1 MKFTDFNLKD
11 SIMAAVTEA
20 GFTEPSPVQKDAIPL
35 VLEGHDLIGQA
46 QTGTG
51 KTAAFG
57 LPIMSMMKADGSVEG
72 LVIVPTRELAMQV
85 SDELFRFGKNAGL
98 KTATVY
104 GGTPYGKQIDRIK
117 QASIVV
123 ATPGRLQDLLMSGKI
138 KINPSFVVLDEA
150 DEMLDMGFLDEIK
163 NIFTFL
169 PAKRQTL
176 MFSAT
181 MPNAI
186 RKLAEQI
193 LNNPKT
199 VSITKSEKTNTM
211 ITQYYYV
218 VQERERDDALVRLI
232 DFKNPDKCIIFC
244 RMKKEVDR
252 LVAHMTAQGF
262 KVSGLH
268 GDMEQKQREVTIR
281 AFKQGGIDIF
291 IATDVAARGLDVN
304 DVTHVFNYHIPFDSE
319 SYVHRIGR
327 TGRGG
332 KSGEAI
338 TLVSPNELRTIKRI
352 EKDVGTK
359 MTTQVIPTRM
369 EVQNNRNDE
378 LIAKISET
386 KVTDKAIDLVKTL
399 QHDLDIVTI
408 AHLLASLVQSEMSV
422 KGKDNIGLGLEEIEL
437 LIERAMQNRGGG
449 GGGRNRGRSGGG
461 GGNRRRSGG
470 GGDRNSHGRN
480 GRSGGGDRGGRSGG
494 GRDSRNG
501 GRGSRG

>member
-1 MKFTDFNLKD
+1 LKFTDFNLKPE
-11 SIMAAVTEA
+11 IQAAVEEA
-20 GFTEPSPVQKDAIPL
+20 GFVEPSPVQKEAIPL
-35 VLEGHDLIGQA
+35 VLEGHDMIAQA

-57 LPIMSMMKADGSVEG
+57 LPIMSMMEGNGEVEG

-104 GGTPYGKQIDRIK
+104 GGTPYGKQIERIK

-123 ATPGRLQDLLMSGKI
+123 ATPGRLQDLLMSKKI
-138 KINPSFVVLDEA
+138 RINPKFVVLDEA

-169 PAKRQTL
+169 PKERQTL

-181 MPNAI
+181 MPKAI
-186 RKLAEQI
+186 RRLAEEI
-193 LNNPKT
+193 LEEPKT
-199 VSITKSEKTNTM
+199 VSITKSESTNTS

-232 DFKNPDKCIIFC
+232 DYKNPNKCIIFC
-244 RMKKEVDR
+244 RTKKEVDR

-332 KSGEAI
+332 KTGEAI

-359 MTTQVIPTRM
+359 IITDVIPTRV
-369 EVQNNRNDE
+369 EVQNSRADE
-378 LIAKISET
+378 LINKIANT
-386 KVTDKAIDLVKTL
+386 KITPEAIELVKTL

-408 AHLLASLVQSEMSV
+408 AHLLASMIQSDNAV

-437 LIERAMQNRGGG
+437 LIERAMQNRG
-449 GGGRNRGRSGGG
+449 NDRGR

-470 GGDRNSHGRN
+470 GGRNNNRNRSSH
-480 GRSGGGDRGGRSGG
+480 SGGRGR

-501 GRGSRG
+501 GQGSKWK

>member
-1 MKFTDFNLKD
+1 
-11 SIMAAVTEA
+11 
-20 GFTEPSPVQKDAIPL
+20 
-35 VLEGHDLIGQA
+35 
-46 QTGTG
+46 
-51 KTAAFG
+51 
-57 LPIMSMMKADGSVEG
+57 
-72 LVIVPTRELAMQV
+72 
-85 SDELFRFGKNAGL
+85 
-98 KTATVY
+98 
-104 GGTPYGKQIDRIK
+104 
-117 QASIVV
+117 
-123 ATPGRLQDLLMSGKI
+123 
-138 KINPSFVVLDEA
+138 
-150 DEMLDMGFLDEIK
+150 
-163 NIFTFL
+163 
-169 PAKRQTL
+169 

-193 LNNPKT
+193 LKTPKT
-199 VSITKSEKTNTM
+199 VSITKSEKTNTK
-211 ITQYYYV
+211 ITQLYYV

-232 DFKNPDKCIIFC
+232 DYKNPTKCIIFC

-327 TGRGG
+327 TGRAG
-332 KSGEAI
+332 KTGEAI

-359 MTTQVIPTRM
+359 MVTQVIPTRM
-369 EVQNNRNDE
+369 EVQNNRSDE
-378 LIAKISET
+378 LIAKIAET
-386 KVTDKAIDLVKTL
+386 KVTEKAIELVKTL

-408 AHLLASLVQSEMSV
+408 AHLLASMIQSENSV

-449 GGGRNRGRSGGG
+449 GGGGRNRSRGGYRGNRSGGG
-461 GGNRRRSGG
+461 GGGRS
-470 GGDRNSHGRN
+470 RHGRN

-501 GRGSRG
+501 GQGSRS

>member
-20 GFTEPSPVQKDAIPL
+20 GFTEPSPIQRDAIPL
-35 VLEGHDLIGQA
+35 VLEGHDMVAQA

-85 SDELFRFGKNAGL
+85 SDELFRFGKLSGL

-138 KINPSFVVLDEA
+138 KINPKFVVLDEA

-169 PAKRQTL
+169 PKERQTL
-176 MFSAT
+176 LFSAT

-193 LNNPKT
+193 LHNPKT
-199 VSITKSEKTNTM
+199 VSITKSEKTNTK
-211 ITQYYYV
+211 ITQLYYV

-232 DFKNPDKCIIFC
+232 DYKNPDKCIIFC

-281 AFKQGGIDIF
+281 AFKSGGIDIF

-327 TGRGG
+327 TGRAG

-352 EKDVGTK
+352 EKDVGTT
-359 MTTQVIPTRM
+359 MASQVIPTRM

-378 LIAKISET
+378 LIAKIAET
-386 KVTDKAIDLVKTL
+386 KVTDKAIELVKTL
-399 QHDLDIVTI
+399 QHDLDIVSI
-408 AHLLASLVQSEMSV
+408 AHLLASMVQSELSV
-422 KGKDNIGLGLEEIEL
+422 KGKDTIGLGLEEIEL
-437 LIERAMQNRGGG
+437 LVERAMQNRGNGG
-449 GGGRNRGRSGGG
+449 GGGRNRGRGGNRNGG
-461 GGNRRRSGG
+461 GGNRSR
-470 GGDRNSHGRN
+470 HGRN

-494 GRDSRNG
+494 GRSSRNG
-501 GRGSRG
+501 GGRRD

>member
-1 MKFTDFNLKD
+1 MTFTDFNLKE
-11 SIMAAVTEA
+11 SIQSAIAEA
-20 GFTEPSPVQKDAIPL
+20 GFKEPSPVQQEAIPL
-35 VLEGHDLIGQA
+35 VLEGHDMIAQA

-57 LPIMSMMKADGSVEG
+57 LPIMSMMEADGSVEG

-85 SDELFRFGKNAGL
+85 SDELYRFGKNAGL

-104 GGTPYGKQIDRIK
+104 GGTAYGKQIDRIK

-123 ATPGRLQDLLMSGKI
+123 ATPGRLQDLLESGKI
-138 KINPSFVVLDEA
+138 KINPKFVVLDEA

-163 NIFTFL
+163 NIFKFM
-169 PAKRQTL
+169 PKERQTL

-181 MPNAI
+181 MPKAI
-186 RKLAEQI
+186 RKLAEEI
-193 LNNPKT
+193 LENPKT
-199 VSITKSEKTNTM
+199 VSITKSETTNTK
-211 ITQYYYV
+211 ITQQYYV
-218 VQERERDDALVRLI
+218 VKESERDDALVRLI
-232 DFKNPDKCIIFC
+232 YFKNPTKCIIFC

-252 LVAHMTAQGF
+252 LVAHLTAQGF

-291 IATDVAARGLDVN
+291 VATDVAARGLDVN

-352 EKDVGTK
+352 EKDVGTQ
-359 MTTQVIPTRM
+359 MSTEIIPTRI
-369 EVQNNRNDE
+369 EVQNAKASE
-378 LIAKISET
+378 LIAKIAET
-386 KVTDKAIDLVKTL
+386 RVTESAINLVKTL

-408 AHLLASLVQSEMSV
+408 AHLLASMIQEENEV
-422 KGKDNIGLGLEEIEL
+422 KGKDKIGLSHEEIAQAF
-437 LIERAMQNRGGG
+437 ERSKEERNSKNKGRGRQRRRRDD
-449 GGGRNRGRSGGG
+449 RNRNES
-461 GGNRRRSGG
+461 GGNRRPRS
-470 GGDRNSHGRN
+470 RKS
-480 GRSGGGDRGGRSGG
+480 SGS

-501 GRGSRG
+501 GRGSNRG

>member
-11 SIMAAVTEA
+11 TIQAAVNEA

-35 VLEGHDLIGQA
+35 ILDGHDMIAQA

-57 LPIMSMMKADGSVEG
+57 LPVMSMMKADGSVEG

-85 SDELFRFGKNAGL
+85 SDELFRFGKNAKL

-104 GGTPYGKQIDRIK
+104 GGTAYGKQIDRIK

-138 KINPSFVVLDEA
+138 KINPNFVILDEA

-169 PAKRQTL
+169 PKERQTL

-181 MPNAI
+181 MPKGI

-193 LNNPKT
+193 LNDPKT
-199 VSITKSEKTNTM
+199 VSITKSETTNTK
-211 ITQYYYV
+211 ITQFYYV

-232 DFKNPDKCIIFC
+232 DYKNPDKCIIFC

-369 EVQNNRNDE
+369 EVQNNRADA

-386 KVTDKAIDLVKTL
+386 KVTENAINLVKTL

-408 AHLLASLVQSEMSV
+408 AHLLASLVQEENFV
-422 KGKDNIGLGLEEIEL
+422 KGKDNIGLGLEEVEL

-449 GGGRNRGRSGGG
+449 GGRNRGGYRGNRNGNRSGG
-461 GGNRRRSGG
+461 RS
-470 GGDRNSHGRN
+470 RHGRN
-480 GRSGGGDRGGRSGG
+480 GRSGG

-501 GRGSRG
+501 GQGSRN

>member
-11 SIMAAVTEA
+11 TIQAAVTDA

-35 VLEGHDLIGQA
+35 VLEGHDLIAQA

-57 LPIMSMMKADGSVEG
+57 LPMMSMMKADGSVEG

-85 SDELFRFGKNAGL
+85 SDELFRFGQKSGL

-104 GGTPYGKQIDRIK
+104 GGTAYGKQIDRIK

-169 PAKRQTL
+169 PKERQTL

-193 LNNPKT
+193 LKTPKT
-199 VSITKSEKTNTM
+199 VSITKSEKTNTK
-211 ITQYYYV
+211 ITQLYYV

-232 DFKNPDKCIIFC
+232 DYKNPTKCIIFC

-327 TGRGG
+327 TGRAG
-332 KSGEAI
+332 KTGEAI

-359 MTTQVIPTRM
+359 MVTQVIPTRM
-369 EVQNNRNDE
+369 EVQNNRSDE
-378 LIAKISET
+378 LIAKIAET
-386 KVTDKAIDLVKTL
+386 KVTDKAVELVKTL

-408 AHLLASLVQSEMSV
+408 AHLLASMIQSENSV
-422 KGKDNIGLGLEEIEL
+422 KGKDTIGLGLEEIEL

-449 GGGRNRGRSGGG
+449 GGGGRNRGRNNRGSGSRNRSGGG
-461 GGNRRRSGG
+461 GRS
-470 GGDRNSHGRN
+470 SHGRN
-480 GRSGGGDRGGRSGG
+480 GRSGGGDRNGRSDG

-501 GRGSRG
+501 GQGSRN

>member
-11 SIMAAVTEA
+11 TIQSAVIDA

-35 VLEGHDLIGQA
+35 VLDGHDIIAQA

-85 SDELFRFGKNAGL
+85 SDELFRFGQKSGI

-138 KINPSFVVLDEA
+138 KINPAFVVLDEA

-169 PAKRQTL
+169 PKERQTL

-193 LNNPKT
+193 LKEPKT
-199 VSITKSEKTNTM
+199 VAITKAESTNSK
-211 ITQYYYV
+211 ITQFYYV
-218 VQERERDDALVRLI
+218 VQDRERDDALVRLI
-232 DFKNPDKCIIFC
+232 DYKNPAKCIIFC

-332 KSGEAI
+332 KTGEAI

-352 EKDVGTK
+352 EKDVGAVL
-359 MTTQVIPTRM
+359 TTQVIPTRM
-369 EVQNNRNDE
+369 EVQNNRSDE
-378 LIAKISET
+378 LIAKIAET
-386 KVTDKAIDLVKTL
+386 KVTEKAIELVKTL
-399 QHDLDIVTI
+399 QHDIDIVTI
-408 AHLLASLVQSEMSV
+408 AHLLASMIQNENSV
-422 KGKDNIGLGLEEIEL
+422 KGKDNIGLGLEEVKL
-437 LIERAMQNRGGG
+437 LIERAMQSRGGG
-449 GGGRNRGRSGGG
+449 GGSNRNRGRNNRGSGSR
-461 GGNRRRSGG
+461 NRS
-470 GGDRNSHGRN
+470 GGDRNGRN
-480 GRSGGGDRGGRSGG
+480 GRSSSSRSGG
-494 GRDSRNG
+494 GRESRNG
-501 GRGSRG
+501 GQGSRG

>member
-1 MKFTDFNLKD
+1 
-11 SIMAAVTEA
+11 
-20 GFTEPSPVQKDAIPL
+20 
-35 VLEGHDLIGQA
+35 
-46 QTGTG
+46 
-51 KTAAFG
+51 
-57 LPIMSMMKADGSVEG
+57 
-72 LVIVPTRELAMQV
+72 
-85 SDELFRFGKNAGL
+85 
-98 KTATVY
+98 
-104 GGTPYGKQIDRIK
+104 
-117 QASIVV
+117 
-123 ATPGRLQDLLMSGKI
+123 
-138 KINPSFVVLDEA
+138 
-150 DEMLDMGFLDEIK
+150 MLDMGFLDEIK

-169 PAKRQTL
+169 PKDRQTL

-181 MPNAI
+181 MPKGI

-193 LNNPKT
+193 LKDPKT
-199 VSITKSEKTNTM
+199 VSITKAESTNPD

-232 DFKNPDKCIIFC
+232 DYKNPTKCIIFC

-327 TGRGG
+327 TGRAG
-332 KSGEAI
+332 KKGEAI

-352 EKDVGTK
+352 EKDVGAK
-359 MTTQVIPTRM
+359 LVTQVIPTRM
-369 EVQNNRNDE
+369 EVQNNRADE
-378 LIAKISET
+378 LIAKIAET
-386 KVTDKAIDLVKTL
+386 KVTENAINLVKTL

-408 AHLLASLVQSEMSV
+408 AHLLASLVQEESFV

-449 GGGRNRGRSGGG
+449 GGGRNRSRGGYRGSRSGGG
-461 GGNRRRSGG
+461 GGGRS
-470 GGDRNSHGRN
+470 RHGRN
-480 GRSGGGDRGGRSGG
+480 GRSGG
-494 GRDSRNG
+494 GRDSRNA
-501 GRGSRG
+501 GRGSRS

>member
-1 MKFTDFNLKD
+1 MKFTDFNLKET
-11 SIMAAVTEA
+11 IQAAITEA

-35 VLEGHDLIGQA
+35 ILEGHDIIAQA

-57 LPIMSMMKADGSVEG
+57 LPVMSMMKADGSVEG

-85 SDELFRFGKNAGL
+85 SDELFRFGKLSGI

-104 GGTPYGKQIDRIK
+104 GGTAYGQQLERIK
-117 QASIVV
+117 QASIVI
-123 ATPGRLQDLLMSGKI
+123 ATPGRLQDLLMSGKV
-138 KINPSFVVLDEA
+138 KMNPKFVILDEA

-169 PAKRQTL
+169 PKERQTL

-186 RKLAEQI
+186 RKLAEEI

-199 VSITKSEKTNTM
+199 VSITKAEKTNTK
-211 ITQYYYV
+211 ITQLYYV
-218 VQERERDDALVRLI
+218 VQEKERDDALVRLI
-232 DFKNPDKCIIFC
+232 DYKNPEKCIIFC

-281 AFKQGGIDIF
+281 AFKSGGIDIF

-332 KSGEAI
+332 KTGEAI
-338 TLVSPNELRTIKRI
+338 TLVTPNELKTIKRI
-352 EKDVGTK
+352 EKDVGTT

-369 EVQNNRNDE
+369 EVQNNRSDA
-378 LIAKISET
+378 LIAKIAET
-386 KVTDKAIDLVKTL
+386 KITENAINLVKTL

-408 AHLLASLVQSEMSV
+408 AHLLASLVQEETFV

-437 LIERAMQNRGGG
+437 LIQRAMNSRSGGSG
-449 GGGRNRGRSGGG
+449 ERSGSRNRSGGG
-461 GGNRRRSGG
+461 GGYRGNKPRTGG
-470 GGDRNSHGRN
+470 GGSDRHGRN
-480 GRSGGGDRGGRSGG
+480 GRSSG

-501 GRGSRG
+501 GQGSRG

>member
-11 SIMAAVTEA
+11 TIQAAVTDA
-20 GFTEPSPVQKDAIPL
+20 GFTEPSPVQRDAIPL
-35 VLEGHDLIGQA
+35 ILEGHDLIAQA

-57 LPIMSMMKADGSVEG
+57 LPAMSMMKADGSVEG

-85 SDELFRFGKNAGL
+85 SDELFRFGQKSGL

-138 KINPSFVVLDEA
+138 KINPSFVILDEA

-169 PAKRQTL
+169 PKERQTL

-181 MPNAI
+181 MPNGI

-193 LNNPKT
+193 LDNPKT
-199 VSITKSEKTNTM
+199 VSITKSEKTNTK
-211 ITQYYYV
+211 ITQHYYV

-232 DFKNPDKCIIFC
+232 DYKNPTKCIIFC

-327 TGRGG
+327 TGRAG
-332 KSGEAI
+332 KTGEAI

-359 MTTQVIPTRM
+359 MVTQVIPTRM
-369 EVQNNRNDE
+369 EVQNNRSDE
-378 LIAKISET
+378 LIAKIAET
-386 KVTDKAIDLVKTL
+386 KVTDKAVELVKTL

-408 AHLLASLVQSEMSV
+408 AHLLASMIQSENSV
-422 KGKDNIGLGLEEIEL
+422 KGKDTIGLGLEEIEL

-449 GGGRNRGRSGGG
+449 GGGGRNRGRNNRGSRSRSGGSG
-461 GGNRRRSGG
+461 SGGNRGG
-470 GGDRNSHGRN
+470 SRHGRN
-480 GRSGGGDRGGRSGG
+480 GRSGG

-501 GRGSRG
+501 GQGSRN

>member
-11 SIMAAVTEA
+11 TIQAAVTEA
-20 GFTEPSPVQKDAIPL
+20 GFTEPSPVQKDAIPII
-35 VLEGHDLIGQA
+35 LEGHDIIAQA

-57 LPIMSMMKADGSVEG
+57 LPAMSMMKADGSVEG

-85 SDELFRFGKNAGL
+85 SDELFRFGAKSGL

-138 KINPSFVVLDEA
+138 KIDPSFVILDEA

-169 PAKRQTL
+169 PKKRQTL

-181 MPNAI
+181 MPNGI

-199 VSITKSEKTNTM
+199 VSITKSEKTNTK
-211 ITQYYYV
+211 ITQLYYV

-232 DFKNPDKCIIFC
+232 DYKNPDKCIIFC

-338 TLVSPNELRTIKRI
+338 TLVSPNELRTIKKI
-352 EKDVGTK
+352 EKDVGAK
-359 MTTQVIPTRM
+359 LTTQVIPTRM
-369 EVQNNRNDE
+369 EVQNNRSDE
-378 LIAKISET
+378 LIAKIAET
-386 KVTDKAIDLVKTL
+386 KVTEKAIELVKTL

-408 AHLLASLVQSEMSV
+408 AHLLASMIQSENSV
-422 KGKDNIGLGLEEIEL
+422 KGKDTIGLGLEEIAL
-437 LIERAMQNRGGG
+437 LMERAMQQRGNGGGGRNRGGYRGNRSGGGG
-449 GGGRNRGRSGGG
+449 GGGRNR
-461 GGNRRRSGG
+461 N
-470 GGDRNSHGRN
+470 GRN

-501 GRGSRG
+501 GQGSRS

>member
-11 SIMAAVTEA
+11 TIQQAINDV

-35 VLEGHDLIGQA
+35 VLEGHDVIAQA

-57 LPIMSMMKADGSVEG
+57 LPIMTQMKSDGTVEG

-85 SDELFRFGKNAGL
+85 SDELFKFGRLSGL

-104 GGTPYGKQIDRIK
+104 GGTPYGRQIERIK

-123 ATPGRLQDLLMSGKI
+123 ATPGRLQDLLMSKRI
-138 KINPSFVVLDEA
+138 KINPQFVVLDEA

-169 PAKRQTL
+169 PKERQTL

-181 MPNAI
+181 MPRSI
-186 RKLAEQI
+186 RKLAEEI
-193 LNNPKT
+193 LKTPKT
-199 VSITKSEKTNTM
+199 VSITKSESTNVN
-211 ITQYYYV
+211 IAQHYYV

-232 DFKNPDKCIIFC
+232 DYKNPDKCIIFC

-252 LVAHMTAQGF
+252 LVSHLTSQGF

-268 GDMEQKQREVTIR
+268 GDMEQKQREITIR
-281 AFKQGGIDIF
+281 AFKQGGVDIF
-291 IATDVAARGLDVN
+291 VATDVAARGLDVN

-327 TGRGG
+327 TGRAG
-332 KSGEAI
+332 KKGEAI
-338 TLVSPNELRTIKRI
+338 TLVSPNELRTIKKI

-359 MTTQVIPTRM
+359 MVTQVIPTRQ
-369 EVQNNRNDE
+369 EVQNTKSDE
-378 LIAKISET
+378 LISTIANTQITER
-386 KVTDKAIDLVKTL
+386 AINLVKTL

-408 AHLLASLVQSEMSV
+408 SHLLASMLQESHNI
-422 KGKDNIGLGLEEIEL
+422 KGKDNIGLGLEEIEK
-437 LIERAMQNRGGG
+437 LIERAMQNRGNDRKRNGG
-449 GGGRNRGRSGGG
+449 HRRRRNSSGNDRNRSGRDGRNRNSRS
-461 GGNRRRSGG
+461 R
-470 GGDRNSHGRN
+470 GDRN
-480 GRSGGGDRGGRSGG
+480 RG
-494 GRDSRNG
+494 
-501 GRGSRG
+501 

>member
-11 SIMAAVTEA
+11 TIQSAVIDA

-35 VLEGHDLIGQA
+35 VLDGHDIIAQA

-85 SDELFRFGKNAGL
+85 SDELFRFGQKSGI

-138 KINPSFVVLDEA
+138 KINPAFVVLDEA

-169 PAKRQTL
+169 PKERQTL

-193 LNNPKT
+193 LKEPKT
-199 VSITKSEKTNTM
+199 VAITKAESTNSK
-211 ITQYYYV
+211 ITQFYYV
-218 VQERERDDALVRLI
+218 VQDRERDDALVRLI
-232 DFKNPDKCIIFC
+232 DYKNPAKCIIFC

-332 KSGEAI
+332 KTGEAI

-352 EKDVGTK
+352 EKDVGAVL
-359 MTTQVIPTRM
+359 TTQVIPTRM
-369 EVQNNRNDE
+369 EVQNNRSDE
-378 LIAKISET
+378 LIAKIAET
-386 KVTDKAIDLVKTL
+386 KVTEKAIELVKTL
-399 QHDLDIVTI
+399 QHDIDIVTI
-408 AHLLASLVQSEMSV
+408 AHLLASMIQNENSV
-422 KGKDNIGLGLEEIEL
+422 KGKDNIGLGLEEVKL
-437 LIERAMQNRGGG
+437 LIERAMQSRGGG
-449 GGGRNRGRSGGG
+449 GGSNRNRGRNNRGSGSR
-461 GGNRRRSGG
+461 NRSG
-470 GGDRNSHGRN
+470 GGDRNGRN
-480 GRSGGGDRGGRSGG
+480 GRSGGGSRSGGERSGG
-494 GRDSRNG
+494 GRESRNG
-501 GRGSRG
+501 GQGSRG